1 MAYTAITAKAFRE
14 KAGSLAKKLATELGL
29 IATELTAIQGLADG
43 KVIVGNGAGAATDV
57 DMSGD
62 VTIVNTG
69 AVTIAD
75 DAVTAAKA
83 HVFQSAEVTSNG
95 STENTAHG
103 LGATPSVYFAIAQ
116 EFGTAQNP
124 NISCAA
130 DATNIAVTAA
140 STDVKYIVFA
150 WL

>member
-1 MAYTAITAKAFRE
+1 MTFTAKTVQQLRQE
-14 KAGSLAKKLATELGL
+14 GGSLLKKIATELGL
-29 IATELTAIQGLADG
+29 IAARINL
-43 KVIVGNGAGAATDV
+43 
-57 DMSGD
+57 SGD
-62 VTIVNTG
+62 MTVTDAGV
-69 AVTIAD
+69 ATIAD

-83 HVFQSAEVTSNG
+83 DVFMSSEVTSNG
-95 STENTAHG
+95 SAKNTAHG

-116 EFGTAQNP
+116 EFGTSQNP

>member
-1 MAYTAITAKAFRE
+1 MTFTAKTVQQLRQE
-14 KAGSLAKKLATELGL
+14 GGSLLKKIATELGL
-29 IATELTAIQGLADG
+29 IETELTAIQGLADG
-43 KVIVGNGAGAATDV
+43 KVIVGNGSGVATDV
-57 DMSGD
+57 AMSGD
-62 VTIVNTG
+62 VTIANTG

-83 HVFQSAEVTSNG
+83 DVFQSAEVTSNG
-95 STENTAHG
+95 GAKNTAHG
-103 LGATPSVYFAIAQ
+103 LGATPAVYFAIAT
-116 EFGTAQNP
+116 EFGTSQNP